1 MLSYKQHFYKQRQLK
16 LEKNQVNA
24 KEHSEAEFFLHGNN
38 SHSSSRLYSIRLI
51 IVKTKMK
58 MKSRSHKYDIN
69 RPSPDMRT
77 NIANIKSVSVWRCLY
92 ILRNTWATF
101 EPQFMKQFSNTDAEL
116 IKSFAHEKTR
126 VTALTIRLIKTL
138 RVVNKMKNLPIFLLS
153 INYSLRTVNKCKS
166 INSVLWSYINR
177 KKLSNNSNGFYRLW
191 FPVFS

>member
-1 MLSYKQHFYKQRQLK
+1 MIKTDPSQSYFQRKHLGFNIHSYLTVSGHEKRQYRSIENLKVESLKMSQTTVKKHMLSYKQHFYKQRQLK

-77 NIANIKSVSVWRCLY
+77 NIANIKSVSV
-92 ILRNTWATF
+92 
-101 EPQFMKQFSNTDAEL
+101 
-116 IKSFAHEKTR
+116 
-126 VTALTIRLIKTL
+126 
-138 RVVNKMKNLPIFLLS
+138 
-153 INYSLRTVNKCKS
+153 
-166 INSVLWSYINR
+166 
-177 KKLSNNSNGFYRLW
+177 
-191 FPVFS
+191 